1 MLLAFKSFR
10 KRYVKKPP
18 RKKWRIMM
26 MLKAMSKGR
35 TKKRLFRGYKI
46 AFWGFAKKGCP
57 ENW

>member
-1 MLLAFKSFR
+1 M
-10 KRYVKKPP
+10 KKPP